1 MENVLEIA
9 VWVAAALLV
18 VVLLLVG
25 MVIAID
31 RSEASVPTARR
42 RTGRSATFWW
52 GVGTCAAA
60 ALHATVLLVDPRAYL
75 PWRRLYV
82 ERWQVGLVAALLAFV
97 GLRLVM
103 LGRRFKQPNAV
114 AHDGSKSNDFAS
126 TPEEGGQ

>member
-42 RTGRSATFWW
+42 RNGRSATFWL

-60 ALHATVLLVDPRAYL
+60 ALHAMVLLVDPRAYL

-114 AHDGSKSNDFAS
+114 THDESKADEFAS
-126 TPEEGGQ
+126 TPDEGGQ